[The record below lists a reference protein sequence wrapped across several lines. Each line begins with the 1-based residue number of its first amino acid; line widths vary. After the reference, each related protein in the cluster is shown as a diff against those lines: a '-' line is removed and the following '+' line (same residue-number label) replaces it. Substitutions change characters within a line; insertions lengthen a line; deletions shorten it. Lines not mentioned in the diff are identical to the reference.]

1 MIKEQLGKAEI
12 IDFDSLVLHDS
23 LIKYNKSYFEKKI
36 SF

>member
-12 IDFDSLVLHDS
+12 IDLDPLVLHDS